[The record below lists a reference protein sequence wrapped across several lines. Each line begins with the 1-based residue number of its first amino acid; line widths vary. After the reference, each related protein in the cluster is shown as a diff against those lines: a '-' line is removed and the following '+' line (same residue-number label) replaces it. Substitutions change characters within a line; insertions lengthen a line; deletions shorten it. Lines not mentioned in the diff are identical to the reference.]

1 MRLPRP
7 SVPTALFVVFSAA
20 ALLVS
25 APPGVSVPSTPE
37 EVDPPPAWRPFELG
51 SYSRPVSTRIAE
63 AQKAFDQG
71 LVWAFAF
78 NHDEAER
85 AFAESAR
92 LDPALAVAWWGIALV
107 NGPHINNPA
116 MSGEQ
121 SKRAWEALSKA
132 RALTEG
138 ASEVEKALIEALGSR
153 YAWPPPAD
161 RAPLDA
167 AYAKAMLAVRSRF
180 PADADVA
187 TLAAEALMDTRP
199 WDQWTKDGKPQPG
212 TSEVL
217 VALEEA
223 RRLAPDHP
231 GALHLTIHALEAS
244 PRPERAAEAA
254 DRLRALVPD
263 SSHLVHMPSHIDVR
277 TGRWK
282 EAAEANE
289 KAMAADRRY
298 QGRSGEI
305 GFYRIYMAHNAHFF
319 AYTAMMEGRREVALA
334 TATGVVASLDPAFV
348 KENAAFADAFLTV
361 VGEAQKRFGLWKEI
375 LAAKAPPDGLPV
387 SAAHAHFLRGVAHAA
402 LGEVAKAKRERAAF
416 AAALPKVPKEFYWGS
431 NLAGEVLAVGLPYLD
446 GEIAYRLGDH
456 AGAVTKL
463 REAVRLEDA
472 LRYDEPP
479 AWTVPSRHA
488 LGAILIDAKRPA
500 EAEAVYREDLTK
512 YPGNGWALRGL
523 ATALEMQKKS
533 AEAAAVEER
542 FAVAWARA
550 DTSLETSCF
559 CVRKSRSDAPAGT
572 SALAQARA
580 TKR

>member
-1 MRLPRP
+1 MKVARP
-7 SVPTALFVVFSAA
+7 VLSVPLLVALVSVAA
-20 ALLVS
+20 AP
-25 APPGVSVPSTPE
+25 ASTPE
-37 EVDPPPAWRPFELG
+37 DVAPPAAWRPFELG
-51 SYSRPVSTRIAE
+51 SYTRPVSTRVAE

-92 LDPALAVAWWGIALV
+92 RDPSLAMAWWGVALV
-107 NGPHINNPA
+107 NGPHINNPV
-116 MSGEQ
+116 MSEAQ
-121 SKRAWEALSKA
+121 SRKAWDALTKA
-132 RALTEG
+132 RALAPG
-138 ASEVEKALIEALGSR
+138 ASEVEKALIEALGAR
-153 YAWPPPAD
+153 YASPPPPD

-199 WDQWTKDGKPQPG
+199 WDQWTRDGKPQPG
-212 TSEVL
+212 TAEVL
-217 VALEEA
+217 AGLEEA

-244 PRPERAAEAA
+244 PRPERATEAA

-277 TGRWK
+277 VGRWK

-289 KAMAADRRY
+289 RAMAADRRY
-298 QGRSGEI
+298 QGRTGQI
-305 GFYRIYMAHNAHFF
+305 GFYRIYMAHNAHFL

-334 TATGVVASLDPAFV
+334 TATGVVAGLDPAFV
-348 KENAAFADAFLTV
+348 EENAAFADAFLTV
-361 VGEAQKRFGLWKEI
+361 VGEARKRFGLWKEI
-375 LAAKAPPDGLPV
+375 LAAKAPPEGLPV

-402 LGEVAKAKRERAAF
+402 LGEVAEAKRERAAF

-431 NLAGEVLAVGLPYLD
+431 NLAADVLAVGLPYLD

-456 AGAVTKL
+456 AGAVEKL

-472 LRYDEPP
+472 LKYDEPP

-488 LGAILIDAKRPA
+488 LGAILLDARRPA
-500 EAEAVYREDLTK
+500 EAEAVYREDLRT
-512 YPGNGWALRGL
+512 YPGNGWSLRGL

-542 FAVAWARA
+542 FTAAWARA

-572 SALAQARA
+572 SALAQAR
-580 TKR
+580 TTRR

>member
-1 MRLPRP
+1 MRLARPSFAAASVFVLAASIAPRP
-7 SVPTALFVVFSAA
+7 AATAAGPS
-20 ALLVS
+20 
-25 APPGVSVPSTPE
+25 STPE
-37 EVDPPPAWRPFELG
+37 DVDAPPAWRPFDLG
-51 SYSRPVSTRIAE
+51 PHSRPVSTRIAE

-71 LVWAFAF
+71 LLWSFAF

-85 AFAESAR
+85 AFVEAAR
-92 LDPALAVAWWGIALV
+92 RDPSLAMAWWGAALV

-116 MSGEQ
+116 MSEAQ
-121 SKRAWEALSKA
+121 SKRAWDALAKA
-132 RALTEG
+132 RALAAG
-138 ASEVEKALIEALGSR
+138 ASDVEKALIEALAAR

-167 AYAKAMLAVRSRF
+167 AYAKAMAGVRARF

-212 TSEVL
+212 TAEVL
-217 VALEEA
+217 AALEAA
-223 RRLAPDHP
+223 RKLAPDHP

-277 TGRWK
+277 VGRWK

-289 KAMAADRRY
+289 RAMAADRRY
-298 QGRSGEI
+298 QGRTGEI
-305 GFYRIYMAHNAHFF
+305 GFYRIYMAHNAHFL
-319 AYTAMMEGRREVALA
+319 AYTAMMEGRREVAVA
-334 TATGVVASLDPAFV
+334 TATGVVAGLDPAFV

-375 LAAKAPPDGLPV
+375 LAAKAPPEGLPV
-387 SAAHAHFLRGVAHAA
+387 STAHAHFLRGVAHAA
-402 LGEVAKAKRERAAF
+402 LGRVEEAKRERAAF
-416 AAALPKVPKEFYWGS
+416 AAALPRVPKEFYWGS
-431 NLAGEVLAVGLPYLD
+431 NLASDVLAVGLPYLD
-446 GEIAYRLGDH
+446 GEIAYREGDH
-456 AGAVTKL
+456 ATAVTKL

-472 LRYDEPP
+472 LKYDEPP

-512 YPGNGWALRGL
+512 YPGNGWSLRGL
-523 ATALEMQKKS
+523 ATALEMQKKT

-542 FAVAWARA
+542 FAAAWARA

-559 CVRKSRSDAPAGT
+559 CVRKSRSDAPSGA

-580 TKR
+580 PQR

>member
-1 MRLPRP
+1 MRLARP
-7 SVPTALFVVFSAA
+7 SLVAASVFVFAASAA
-20 ALLVS
+20 SFPAAAAAGS
-25 APPGVSVPSTPE
+25 PSISE
-37 EVDPPPAWRPFELG
+37 DVDPPSAWRPFDLG
-51 SYSRPVSTRIAE
+51 SYSRPVSTRVTE

-71 LVWAFAF
+71 LLWSFAF

-85 AFAESAR
+85 AFVEAAR
-92 LDPALAVAWWGIALV
+92 RDPSLAMAWWGVALV

-116 MSGEQ
+116 MSEAQ
-121 SKRAWEALSKA
+121 SSRAWDALAKA
-132 RALTEG
+132 RALAAG
-138 ASEVEKALIEALGSR
+138 ASDVEKALIEALAAR

-167 AYAKAMLAVRSRF
+167 AYAKAMAGVRSRF

-187 TLAAEALMDTRP
+187 TLAAEALMDIRP

-212 TSEVL
+212 TAEVL
-217 VALEEA
+217 AALEEA

-289 KAMAADRRY
+289 RAMAADRRY
-298 QGRSGEI
+298 QARSGEI
-305 GFYRIYMAHNAHFF
+305 GFYRIYMAHNAHFL
-319 AYTAMMEGRREVALA
+319 AYTAMMEGRREAALA
-334 TATGVVASLDPAFV
+334 TATGVVAGLDPAFV
-348 KENAAFADAFLTV
+348 QENAAFADAFLTV

-375 LAAKAPPDGLPV
+375 LAAKAPPERLPV

-402 LGEVAKAKRERAAF
+402 LGDVAQAKRERAAF
-416 AAALPKVPKEFYWGS
+416 VAALPRVPKEFYWGS
-431 NLAGEVLAVGLPYLD
+431 NLASDVLAVGLPYLD
-446 GEIAYRLGDH
+446 GEIAYREGDH
-456 AGAVTKL
+456 ATAVSKV

-472 LRYDEPP
+472 LKYDEPP

-533 AEAAAVEER
+533 SEATAVEER
-542 FAVAWARA
+542 FAAAWARA

-559 CVRKSRSDAPAGT
+559 CVRKGRADAPSGA
-572 SALAQARA
+572 SALARARTA
-580 TKR
+580 QR